1 MTSPRSWAAYPS
13 SYRARE
19 MAVLAGWIQAGESA
33 SLIGLAGSGKSN
45 LLGFLCHRRDV
56 TRSYLPGDALPP
68 VLVLVDLS
76 SLPGDVLSG
85 NESVFYR
92 VVLRALHE
100 ARAQLSS
107 VERSLAEVAET
118 LYQRAE
124 DRADPLL
131 YQSALREVVLLL
143 QESDARLVLVLDS
156 FDPFCQAA
164 TLGVFGNI
172 RGLRDSFK
180 ATLSYIVGSR
190 QELAAVRDPMEMG
203 ELYEILDI
211 NQCWLGAMEAQ
222 DARWVI
228 RQVEETLGRSF
239 DQAEIDRLIEVSG
252 AYPSLLRAASLWLA
266 AARSPPRAEAWVER
280 LLAERSIQYRLGE
293 IWTGLSAEERRALS
307 RVQGLQS
314 TGAIPLAESGMM
326 AGSVGSD
333 KAFHDPVAQHRPAL
347 ARLTAMG
354 LCHQV
359 GDGWQIRSALL
370 ASYVGGVVEESYDEI
385 WLDRNSGELYQ
396 GQSPL
401 TNLAPLEREL
411 LRFLVA
417 QPLVRHTKTDL
428 ILNAW
433 PDEPYP
439 LERSDD
445 SVYQVIRGLR
455 IKIEPDPSKPR
466 YIVTWRGSGAQE
478 GGYQFFPKGR

>member
-1 MTSPRSWAAYPS
+1 MTSPRSWAVYPP

-19 MAVLAGWIQAGESA
+19 MAILASWIQAGESA
-33 SLIGLAGSGKSN
+33 SVIGLAGSGKSN
-45 LLGFLCHRRDV
+45 LLGFLCHRPDV
-56 TRSYLPGDALPP
+56 TRTYLPDDAPPP

-76 SLPGDVLSG
+76 SLPGEGLAGD
-85 NESVFYR
+85 ETVFCR
-92 VVLRALHE
+92 IILRALHE
-100 ARAQLSS
+100 ARAQLAA
-107 VERSLAEVAET
+107 VERSLAEAAEA

-124 DRADPLL
+124 ERADPLL
-131 YQSALREVVLLL
+131 CQSALREVILLL
-143 QESDARLVLVLDS
+143 QERDARLVLVLDP
-156 FDPFCQAA
+156 FDAFCQAA
-164 TLGVFGNI
+164 TLGVFGNM

-180 ATLSYIVGSR
+180 TTLSYIVGSR

-228 RQVEETLGRSF
+228 RQVEETIGQPF
-239 DQAEIDRLIEVSG
+239 APAEVERLIDVTG
-252 AYPSLLRAASLWLA
+252 AYPSLLRAASLWLTT
-266 AARSPPRAEAWVER
+266 ARSPPANAWVER
-280 LLAERSIQYRLGE
+280 LLAQRSIQYRLGE
-293 IWTGLSAEERRALS
+293 IWAGLTGEEQRALS
-307 RVQGLQS
+307 GVHALRPTIAASATASETASASRAGDRAYQNLALQGR
-314 TGAIPLAESGMM
+314 
-326 AGSVGSD
+326 SV
-333 KAFHDPVAQHRPAL
+333 L
-347 ARLTAMG
+347 ARLASMG
-354 LCHQV
+354 LCRRS
-359 GDGWQIRSALL
+359 GSGWHIRSELL
-370 ASYVGGVVEESYDEI
+370 ASYVGSITEESHDEI

-411 LRFLVA
+411 LRFFVA
-417 QPLVRHTKTDL
+417 HPLVRHTKTDL

-455 IKIEPDPSKPR
+455 IKVEPDPSKPR